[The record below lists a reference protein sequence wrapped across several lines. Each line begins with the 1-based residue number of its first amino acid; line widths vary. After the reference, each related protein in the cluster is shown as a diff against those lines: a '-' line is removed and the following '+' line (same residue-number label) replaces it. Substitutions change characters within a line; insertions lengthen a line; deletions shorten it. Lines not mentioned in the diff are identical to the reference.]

1 MNDRLH
7 TQIPNGDLE
16 REIERLECLI
26 ECDLLDTPDEE
37 RFDRVTRIAR
47 SLFNVP
53 IAAVSLIDLN
63 RQWFKSKQGLDVD
76 ETERSIAFCDYA
88 IHETSIMVVPDAPK
102 DPRFAENPLVT
113 GAMNIRFYAGVPL
126 MIRDGLNIGTLCILD
141 RVPRIFSQE
150 QCQQLTDLAQI
161 VVNEITLHLAC
172 TEAQSAKDVLYDA
185 VEALPDGFVL
195 YDENDRL
202 VICNERFREIY
213 PQCAANLVPGNTFEA
228 IIRGGLE
235 KRQYPDAIGREE
247 DWFAERMLE
256 HRNPTKSVEQRLR
269 DGRWMRSMETKTN
282 HGGTVGFR
290 VDITELKM
298 REAQL
303 TNLLTTDALTG
314 ALTRREILQRGDDES
329 KRASRYDR
337 PLSLVYVD
345 IDHFKSINDSY
356 GHAAG
361 DKALKRLTAIFRR
374 MIRETDHFGRIG
386 GEEFLLILPETDL
399 NGATTIADRIRQLV
413 ETSVVKVG
421 HHSIQITISIG
432 VACRTDDSPF
442 EEVMNLADRN
452 LYKAKNGGR
461 NQVSNGT

>member
-1 MNDRLH
+1 M
-7 TQIPNGDLE
+7 
-16 REIERLECLI
+16 
-26 ECDLLDTPDEE
+26 
-37 RFDRVTRIAR
+37 
-47 SLFNVP
+47 
-53 IAAVSLIDLN
+53 
-63 RQWFKSKQGLDVD
+63 
-76 ETERSIAFCDYA
+76 RSI
-88 IHETSIMVVPDAPK
+88 
-102 DPRFAENPLVT
+102 
-113 GAMNIRFYAGVPL
+113 
-126 MIRDGLNIGTLCILD
+126 
-141 RVPRIFSQE
+141 
-150 QCQQLTDLAQI
+150 
-161 VVNEITLHLAC
+161 
-172 TEAQSAKDVLYDA
+172 
-185 VEALPDGFVL
+185 
-195 YDENDRL
+195 
-202 VICNERFREIY
+202 
-213 PQCAANLVPGNTFEA
+213 
-228 IIRGGLE
+228 
-235 KRQYPDAIGREE
+235 
-247 DWFAERMLE
+247 
-256 HRNPTKSVEQRLR
+256 
-269 DGRWMRSMETKTN
+269 ETKTN

-314 ALTRREILQRGDDES
+314 SLTRREILQRGDDES

-413 ETSVVKVG
+413 ETSIVKVG